1 MQIAMIK
8 AVICLKKIEIKHKHH
23 YVFQAYLDHWAK
35 NDQIWCCRKNKVFLT
50 NTLNI
55 AQERDFYRIKDLN
68 VDEEKIISI
77 FLYNQPKE
85 TRETVMNHIKLMRKP
100 IKWKTAIDLFRETLE
115 KKYYQDKN
123 MPFELSNTLEDFQK
137 FADST
142 VNDLVEDIYSQ
153 DEGKAMVF
161 FNQIMNEDLSFFYN
175 LSSEQE
181 DSFCDSKQRF
191 IHFLCSQHF
200 RTKSARDRWVKG
212 MENNYNIELFKRY
225 GIDVTK
231 IRPDH
236 LAYYVFWY
244 IESHVTDMLY
254 QQNAHLT
261 LLVNNTIEPFIT
273 SDQPI
278 INMKANYK
286 SVADAPDE
294 LIFYYPISPHYA
306 VLLNDKNTEN
316 MMLVSNEDVD
326 RYNTMIMNSAYEII
340 FANDR
345 KLFEKYHF

>member
-1 MQIAMIK
+1 M
-8 AVICLKKIEIKHKHH
+8 KKIDIKHKHH
-23 YVFQAYLDHWAK
+23 YVFQAYLNHWAK
-35 NDQIWCCRKNKVFLT
+35 DDQIWCCRKNKVFLT

-68 VDEEKIISI
+68 VDEEKFLSI
-77 FLYNQPKE
+77 FLYNQSKE

-115 KKYYQDKN
+115 KQFYQDKN
-123 MPFELSNTLEDFQK
+123 MPFELSNALEDVQK

-161 FNQIMNEDLSFFYN
+161 FKQIMNEDLSFFYDP
-175 LSSEQE
+175 SSEQE

-200 RTKSARDRWVKG
+200 RTKSARDRWIKG
-212 MENNYNIELFKRY
+212 MGEINNTEQFKDY

-231 IRPDH
+231 IRLDH
-236 LAYYVFWY
+236 LAYYIFWY

-254 QQNAHLT
+254 QHAHLT
-261 LLVNNTIEPFIT
+261 LIVNNTAQPFIT

-278 INMKANYK
+278 INMKADYK

-294 LIFYYPISPHYA
+294 LIFYYPISPKYA
-306 VLLNDKNTEN
+306 VLLNDKNSDN
-316 MMLVSNEDVD
+316 RVIASDRDVEQ
-326 RYNTMIMNSAYEII
+326 YNAMIMNSAYEII

-345 KLFEKYHF
+345 KLFQKYHF